1 MTRLTDHDLE
11 QLSAYLD
18 GELKPSD
25 AAEIEARLQAEPE
38 LERTLSQLRWMS
50 DTLKD
55 LPTLRAPRSY
65 RLTPEMVGQRARPWR
80 LPALRLA
87 TAVMALALVAVIG
100 LDFLG
105 SVGRMSLAGAPRAL
119 EAPASAQDSVQSEQA
134 MTEKAEADTQPSVGA
149 QAGAAEGTP
158 LVNALRAAGL
168 TPVPESSSPSGTPPM
183 AMAVP
188 QAGSTELPPNVTPTP
203 LPAEPVE
210 SGEIRPALDETA
222 TRVTIFRWS
231 EVLLGAGLLLLLA
244 VQIKNRR

>member
-18 GELKPSD
+18 GELKPSE
-25 AAEIEARLQAEPE
+25 AAEIEARLKAEPE
-38 LERTLSQLRWMS
+38 LQRSLSQLRWMS
-50 DTLKD
+50 DNLKR

-65 RLTPEMVGQRARPWR
+65 RLTPEMVGQRTGSWR

-105 SVGRMSLAGAPRAL
+105 SAGRMSLAGAPQAM
-119 EAPASAQDSVQSEQA
+119 EAPASVQDSVQSEQA
-134 MTEKAEADTQPSVGA
+134 RTEKTEADSQPAAGA
-149 QAGAAEGTP
+149 QAGAVEETP
-158 LVNALRAAGL
+158 LANALRAAEP
-168 TPVPESSSPSGTPPM
+168 TPGADLSSPAETPPM

-188 QAGSTELPPNVTPTP
+188 QTGNTEAPPTITQTP

-210 SGEIRPALDETA
+210 SGEVRAARDQNTA
-222 TRVTIFRWS
+222 RMAILRWS
-231 EVLLGAGLLLLLA
+231 EILLGAGLLLLFA

>member
-18 GELKPSD
+18 GELKPLE
-25 AAEIEARLQAEPE
+25 AAEIEARLRVEPE

-50 DTLKD
+50 NSLKD

-65 RLTPEMVGQRARPWR
+65 RLTPEMVGQRARAWR

-87 TAVMALALVAVIG
+87 TAAMALALVAVIG

-105 SVGRMSLAGAPRAL
+105 SVGRMSLAGAPQAM
-119 EAPASAQDSVQSEQA
+119 EAPVGAQDSLQSEGA
-134 MTEKAEADTQPSVGA
+134 MTEKAEADSQPALGA
-149 QAGAAEGTP
+149 ESGAVEGTP
-158 LVNALRAAGL
+158 LANALRAAGI
-168 TPVPESSSPSGTPPM
+168 TPETESASPPETPPM

-188 QAGSTELPPNVTPTP
+188 QAASTEASHKVTQTPIPT
-203 LPAEPVE
+203 EPVV
-210 SGEIRPALDETA
+210 SGETRPALKETSA
-222 TRVTIFRWS
+222 RAAIFRWT
-231 EVLLGAGLLLLLA
+231 EVLLGAGLLLLFA